1 MSEAI
6 FISYRRDDA
15 EGEAGRLYDD
25 LVRVFGPDAVFMDVS
40 DIHPGKDFR
49 KAIDDNVAQCSV
61 LLAVIG
67 SRWTAI
73 QDSSG
78 ARRIEQPNDFV
89 RLEISSALAKGIDV
103 IPVLV
108 HEARMPN
115 PSDLPESLQNLSYRN
130 GVELTHARW
139 NSDVELLIR
148 TLREYVKRGRDIPT
162 VQIRSVIQPV
172 FPSVTAPVIPP
183 PTAPASPTAP
193 APPPPRKGGV
203 SNGIAILILV
213 LALIAGAGGYIVI
226 HQLLKHHKKGE
237 APLSQRAPNRQQA
250 PLTTASLPRL
260 RHPSGARRESY

>member
-1 MSEAI
+1 MSDAI
-6 FISYRRDDA
+6 FISYRRDDS

-25 LVRVFGPDAVFMDVS
+25 LIRVFGPDAVFMDVS

-49 KAIDDNVAQCSV
+49 TAIDDSVAQCTV

-67 SRWTAI
+67 PRWTTI
-73 QDSSG
+73 QDASG

-89 RLEISSALAKGIDV
+89 RLEIASALAKGIDV

-115 PSDLPESLQNLSYRN
+115 PSELPESLQNLSYRN
-130 GVELTHARW
+130 GVEVTHARW

-162 VQIRSVIQPV
+162 LQIRSVIQPV
-172 FPSVTAPVIPP
+172 STAVSAPVNPLPAATPP
-183 PTAPASPTAP
+183 P
-193 APPPPRKGGV
+193 PPPPRRSGV
-203 SNGIAILILV
+203 SNGIAILIVV

-226 HQLLKHHKKGE
+226 HQLLKHHKRGE
-237 APLSQRAPNRQQA
+237 APASE
-250 PLTTASLPRL
+250 TTRLPHVTAERTSS
-260 RHPSGARRESY
+260 SG